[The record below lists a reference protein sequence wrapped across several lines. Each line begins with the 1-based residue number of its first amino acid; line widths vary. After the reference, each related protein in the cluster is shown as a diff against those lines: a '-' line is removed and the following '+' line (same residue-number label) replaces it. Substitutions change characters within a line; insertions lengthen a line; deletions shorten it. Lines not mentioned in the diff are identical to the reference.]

1 MHGLLLAY
9 TFGMGLATAAVIA
22 WAIAWVVGAVSV
34 FRRGDLGVGGK
45 LLWLLVLLV
54 IPILGLFIY
63 YIWQAAVP
71 DRSR

>member
-1 MHGLLLAY
+1 MHALLLAY

-22 WAIAWVVGAVSV
+22 WAVAWVVGAVSV

>member
-1 MHGLLLAY
+1 MHAALLAY

-34 FRRGDLGVGGK
+34 FRRGDLGVGAK
-45 LLWLLVLLV
+45 ILWLLVLLV
-54 IPILGLFIY
+54 VPIVGLFIY

-71 DRSR
+71 DRFR

>member
-1 MHGLLLAY
+1 MLATALAY

>member
-1 MHGLLLAY
+1 MLAY

-22 WAIAWVVGAVSV
+22 WAVAWVVGAVSV
-34 FRRGDLGVGGK
+34 FRRGDLGVGAK

-54 IPILGLFIY
+54 VPIVGLFIY

>member
-1 MHGLLLAY
+1 MHALLLAY

-22 WAIAWVVGAVSV
+22 WAVAWLVGAVSV

>member
-1 MHGLLLAY
+1 MLLAY

-22 WAIAWVVGAVSV
+22 WAIAWIVGAVSV
-34 FRRGDLGVGGK
+34 FRRGDLGVGAK
-45 LLWLLVLLV
+45 ILWLVVLLV

>member
-1 MHGLLLAY
+1 MSLALLAY
-9 TFGMGLATAAVIA
+9 TFGTGLVIAAVVA

-34 FRRGDLGVGGK
+34 FRRSDLGVAGK
-45 LLWLLVLLV
+45 VLWLVILLV
-54 IPILGLFIY
+54 VPILGLFIY

>member
-1 MHGLLLAY
+1 MHALLLAY

>member
-1 MHGLLLAY
+1 MLLAY

-22 WAIAWVVGAVSV
+22 WAIAWIVGAVSV
-34 FRRGDLGVGGK
+34 FRRGDLGIGAK
-45 LLWLLVLLV
+45 ILWLVVLLV

>member
-1 MHGLLLAY
+1 MHAALLAY

-34 FRRGDLGVGGK
+34 FRRGDLGVGAK
-45 LLWLLVLLV
+45 ILWLLVLLV
-54 IPILGLFIY
+54 VPIVGLFIY
-63 YIWQAAVP
+63 YLWQAAVP